1 MFRLIRTFHENNP
14 SKEFVKDYQ
23 YYKKQG
29 WFDSQYYYDT
39 NLGIL
44 KRIVGMMADKFS
56 LMQAEKSK

>member
-44 KRIVGMMADKFS
+44 KRIVGMMA
-56 LMQAEKSK
+56 